1 MPGPLVL
8 QTEALSPEAREW
20 IAERC
25 DYRVTPFAEAEFA
38 RLLPEAEGLV
48 IRTYTM
54 VTRELLE
61 RAPKLRVVGRAGV
74 ALENVDLEA
83 CRERGVVVVHAP
95 TSNSQAVVEYVTG
108 QILGELRPRTF
119 LDHAVD
125 LPEWER
131 MRAELTVPRQLSD
144 MTLGILGLGRIGS
157 RVGEVATAIGM
168 RVIANDI
175 REIDPV
181 KRGGAEM
188 VDLDT
193 LRAES
198 DVLTIHIDTRPS
210 NRNFVNA
217 PFLAPL
223 KEDVLLINAARGFV
237 LDERALAAFLRGHAD
252 AHAVL
257 DVHEPEP
264 FTADNPLLG
273 LPNAKL
279 APHMAA
285 CTLTAKNNMSWVVRD
300 VWRVLCG
307 EVPEFPA
314 PILDAV
320 PCR

>member
-1 MPGPLVL
+1 
-8 QTEALSPEAREW
+8 
-20 IAERC
+20 
-25 DYRVTPFAEAEFA
+25 
-38 RLLPEAEGLV
+38 
-48 IRTYTM
+48 
-54 VTRELLE
+54 
-61 RAPKLRVVGRAGV
+61 
-74 ALENVDLEA
+74 
-83 CRERGVVVVHAP
+83 
-95 TSNSQAVVEYVTG
+95 
-108 QILGELRPRTF
+108 
-119 LDHAVD
+119 
-125 LPEWER
+125 
-131 MRAELTVPRQLSD
+131 
-144 MTLGILGLGRIGS
+144 
-157 RVGEVATAIGM
+157 
-168 RVIANDI
+168 
-175 REIDPV
+175 
-181 KRGGAEM
+181 
-188 VDLDT
+188 
-193 LRAES
+193 
-198 DVLTIHIDTRPS
+198 VLTIHIDTRPS

>member
-8 QTEALSPEAREW
+8 QTEALSPEARDW

-48 IRTYTM
+48 VRTYTQ
-54 VTRELLE
+54 VTRELLG

-74 ALENVDLEA
+74 ALENIDLDA

-95 TSNSQAVVEYVTG
+95 TSNSQAVVEYTIG
-108 QILGELRPRTF
+108 LILGELRPRVF
-119 LDHAVD
+119 LDHAVE
-125 LPEWER
+125 LPEWEA
-131 MRAELTVPRQLSD
+131 MRAGLTVPRQLSD

-157 RVGEVATAIGM
+157 RVSEVATAIGM

-175 REIDPV
+175 RAIEPP
-181 KRGGAEM
+181 KRGGAEL
-188 VDLDT
+188 VDLGT
-193 LRAES
+193 LRREA

-217 PFLAPL
+217 GFLAPL
-223 KEDVLLINAARGFV
+223 NPGVLLINAARGFV
-237 LDERALAAFLRGHAD
+237 LDEHALALFLRDHAD
-252 AHAVL
+252 ARALL

-264 FTADNPLLG
+264 FTGENPLLG

-300 VWRVLCG
+300 VWRVLNG
-307 EVPEFPA
+307 EQPEFPA
-314 PILDAV
+314 PVLDAV
-320 PCR
+320 AAG